1 MAYSIDLAGR
11 VALVTGASSGLGSR
25 FAQTLAAAGAT
36 VVLASRRRDALQA
49 VQQRIAQAGGRAF
62 ITAMD
67 VTDPA
72 SIEAAL
78 ADAQAQAGPIDILV
92 NNSGVSTTQKLQE
105 VTPQD
110 WDFVLDTNLKGA
122 FFVAQGVARQM
133 IARAQAGGG
142 GALQG
147 ARIINVASM
156 AGLRVLPM
164 IGIYAISKAGV
175 VQMSRAMALE
185 WGRFGIN
192 VNALCPGY
200 IETEINRAHFQTEA
214 GKKLIQMLPRK
225 KVGQPEDLDGLIVLL
240 ASGASHF
247 VNGAVIAADDG
258 FGV

>member
-1 MAYSIDLAGR
+1 MAYTIDLAGR

-49 VQQRIAQAGGRAF
+49 VQERIAQAGGRAF

-92 NNSGVSTTQKLQE
+92 NNSGVSTTQKLQD

-142 GALQG
+142 ALQG

-164 IGIYAISKAGV
+164 IGIYAVSKAGV
-175 VQMSRAMALE
+175 VQMTRAMALE